1 MRNVVKGFQ
10 FSGMAVPKQHA
21 GRVNSAFTSLHATK
35 APKPPTGRGMLHNTP
50 KSPIRQ
56 AKRPGKN
63 VAIRDGYKV

>member
-21 GRVNSAFTSLHATK
+21 GKINAGFNSLHTKSPPRATRLPHL
-35 APKPPTGRGMLHNTP
+35 APKSAN
-50 KSPIRQ
+50 PI

-63 VAIRDGYKV
+63 VAIKGGYKV